1 MAMVDMK
8 FVFNTSMA
16 YISLVSTF
24 AAIGSVVGS
33 MAGFLY
39 KYIDRQTTLVIMTF
53 NIAIFTTLIPFCP
66 NIWLLYLCT
75 FIAMVGGG
83 AYDSSTSVWIIEL
96 WGDQS
101 GPWLQIS
108 GLTYG
113 LGNILAPMIVRPYLT
128 GDLSHRT
135 ESVNS
140 LVPNINNTNNIDIN
154 NSVDRRALLQ
164 VPYMIVGA
172 ICTIGPVL
180 LLIMHLVKRY
190 HVPMDRL
197 TQQPIES
204 KPCALAEVVET
215 NKPTIPS
222 MVALSLTMRVLII
235 ALIAVS
241 MSLYVGM
248 EFAYFSNSPTYFQ
261 YLAISLSA
269 KQSADL
275 LTAVTTTY
283 TLGRISAAYMASKLR
298 PEVML
303 AIHYVIIGI
312 SLGTLYLGQTSII
325 AIWIGNV
332 GFGLGLSALW
342 SGCILDNSECIN
354 KQYTALE
361 HNDIMNGMANNILAP
376 TMVDM
381 KFMFRT
387 SMSLISY
394 VITLGGVGYMIGSLS
409 GFLYRWINRQITL
422 IIMTVIMGVFCAL
435 MPICTNLWQL
445 YLCYFTLSL
454 GSGAWDSSNAVWAI
468 EMWADN
474 SPPVLQ
480 LSQMMSGLGSILAPL
495 LVRPYL
501 TGDLSD
507 DRLNST
513 ANDLLNLLVNRRSRL
528 TLPYMV
534 TGAMC
539 LTGLNSYWGLET

>member
-1 MAMVDMK
+1 
-8 FVFNTSMA
+8 
-16 YISLVSTF
+16 
-24 AAIGSVVGS
+24 
-33 MAGFLY
+33 
-39 KYIDRQTTLVIMTF
+39 MTF

-113 LGNILAPMIVRPYLT
+113 LGNIFAPMIVRPYLT

-135 ESVNS
+135 QLVNS
-140 LVPNINNTNNIDIN
+140 LVSNINNTNNIDIN
-154 NSVDRRALLQ
+154 DSVDRRALLQ

-197 TQQPIES
+197 TQQHIES
-204 KPCALAEVVET
+204 KPCALAEGLEAKQST
-215 NKPTIPS
+215 APAMI
-222 MVALSLTMRVLII
+222 ALTPTMRALII

-342 SGCILDNSECIN
+342 SGCILDNSEYVMVGLTIAILSTSI
-354 KQYTALE
+354 K
-361 HNDIMNGMANNILAP
+361 GMANNILAP

-387 SMSLISY
+387 SMSLITY
-394 VITLGGVGYMIGSLS
+394 VITLGGVG
-409 GFLYRWINRQITL
+409 QITL

-435 MPICTNLWQL
+435 MPICTNIWQL

-501 TGDLSD
+501 TGDLSV

-513 ANDLLNLLVNRRSRL
+513 ANDLLNYTVNRRTRL
-528 TLPYMV
+528 TIPYMV
-534 TGAMC
+534 TGAIYYSSA
-539 LTGLNSYWGLET
+539 GVVNKNEEWLNSYWGLET